1 VVAVVTPQ
9 IIVFG
14 PFMLA
19 LTLTLLVMALYD
31 LGKRCLFRVL
41 RRRNKARLEG
51 ALERTY
57 GGRR

>member
-1 VVAVVTPQ
+1 MTPQ